1 MRPPRSVLTPDNGK
15 QRLLKPELGDALSHC
30 VPLRPLT
37 PSSPARR
44 KRARRALRPPRA
56 RGASSEL
63 ELGAPQAGGATAR
76 MRALLRRPP
85 RSRPRAGSRHPD
97 FRPAGGFRVPAS
109 SVSASGRGRVAAGAA
124 RDRGHG
130 EAAAG
135 PERPGR
141 RGAGPDLAGSV
152 SVAATGGGGERML
165 GAGCGAAT
173 REERGELSRSRW
185 SLQELP

>member
-1 MRPPRSVLTPDNGK
+1 MAVRPPRSVLTPDNGK

-37 PSSPARR
+37 PSSLA
-44 KRARRALRPPRA
+44 RPPETSAA
-56 RGASSEL
+56 RPPTSTSAGR